1 MERATKRNQKP
12 RLRKAM
18 FKMFAPQFIVEGFE
32 CFAFILIKQVF
43 VFFFFSIVN
52 HFCYGHFSIL
62 SVLDRCFR
70 WY

>member
-43 VFFFFSIVN
+43 VVFSFQLEII
-52 HFCYGHFSIL
+52 FYGNFSIL